1 MSVTATGTEFERPEP
16 EPASD
21 APLMGDSREVS
32 LALVIYLATIV
43 ASILYPT
50 SFFSTANLRVVLN
63 NLAVEGIL
71 ALGMMMLMIGGVFDL
86 SVGSLMSLVG
96 VVSGWLMI
104 GRGWPVGASV
114 AVGMLLGTL
123 GGFVNGLLVAHAR
136 VNALIATLGTLG
148 IFQGVAILI
157 AGPSIANLPVGFT
170 RLGQSELLGFQAPV
184 WLLLVLVIVTHFG
197 LHHTRLMRQY
207 YYIGSNAR
215 AARLSGIE
223 VERMQILGFT
233 MMGLMAGLAGLAF
246 AARVG
251 TAVSSAGAG
260 AELRVITA
268 VILGGASL
276 TGGKGSMPGALLGV
290 AFMALVNNILII
302 TRVSSYWQS
311 IVVGF
316 ILVLAVALD
325 SYRTRWRGDMKPTRR
340 DVLVTGAGMAVG
352 AILTNFADRGKPPA
366 EALSRSADPAAIVD
380 RTRRRVCLALGQQS
394 AAAVR
399 RP

>member
-1 MSVTATGTEFERPEP
+1 MSRRGYRTAQAEQGSWSRPGGGDGRDLDQDGARKARRE
-16 EPASD
+16 AS
-21 APLMGDSREVS
+21 ADSREAGESRKAS
-32 LALVIYLATIV
+32 LAMVIYLVVIV
-43 ASILYPT
+43 VSILYPT
-50 SFFSTANLRVVLN
+50 SFFSAANLRVVLN

-96 VVSGWLMI
+96 VVSGWLMMA
-104 GRGWPVGASV
+104 RGWPVGAAV
-114 AVGMLLGTL
+114 AVGVLVGAM
-123 GGFVNGLLVAHAR
+123 GGFLNGLLVAHAR

-148 IFQGVAILI
+148 IFQGLAILI
-157 AGPSIANLPVGFT
+157 AGPSIANLPAGFT
-170 RLGQSELLGFQAPV
+170 RLGQSELLGLQVPV
-184 WLLLVLVIVTHFG
+184 WLLLALVLVTHLG
-197 LHHTRLMRQY
+197 LGHTRLMRQY

-223 VERMQILGFT
+223 VERMQTLGFA

-276 TGGKGSMPGALLGV
+276 TGGKGSIPGLLGV

-325 SYRTRWRGDMKPTRR
+325 SYRTRGRET
-340 DVLVTGAGMAVG
+340 
-352 AILTNFADRGKPPA
+352 
-366 EALSRSADPAAIVD
+366 
-380 RTRRRVCLALGQQS
+380 
-394 AAAVR
+394 
-399 RP
+399 

>member
-1 MSVTATGTEFERPEP
+1 MSVTATDFERPEP
-16 EPASD
+16 APKLD
-21 APLMGDSREVS
+21 APLTADSREVS

-50 SFFSTANLRVVLN
+50 SFFSAANLRVVLN
-63 NLAVEGIL
+63 NMAVEGIL

-96 VVSGWLMI
+96 VVAGWLMV

-114 AVGMLLGTL
+114 AAGMLLGTL

-157 AGPSIANLPVGFT
+157 AGPSIANLPAEFT
-170 RLGQSELLGFQAPV
+170 RLGQSELLGLQAPV
-184 WLLLVLVIVTHFG
+184 WLLLVLLLVTHFG

-207 YYIGSNAR
+207 YYIGSNVR

-251 TAVSSAGAG
+251 TAVSSAGA
-260 AELRVITA
+260 A
-268 VILGGASL
+268 
-276 TGGKGSMPGALLGV
+276 
-290 AFMALVNNILII
+290 
-302 TRVSSYWQS
+302 
-311 IVVGF
+311 
-316 ILVLAVALD
+316 
-325 SYRTRWRGDMKPTRR
+325 
-340 DVLVTGAGMAVG
+340 
-352 AILTNFADRGKPPA
+352 
-366 EALSRSADPAAIVD
+366 RS
-380 RTRRRVCLALGQQS
+380 CG
-394 AAAVR
+394 
-399 RP
+399 

>member
-123 GGFVNGLLVAHAR
+123 GGFVNGLLVARAR

-170 RLGQSELLGFQAPV
+170 SLGQSELLGLQA
-184 WLLLVLVIVTHFG
+184 
-197 LHHTRLMRQY
+197 
-207 YYIGSNAR
+207 S
-215 AARLSGIE
+215 
-223 VERMQILGFT
+223 
-233 MMGLMAGLAGLAF
+233 GLAACW
-246 AARVG
+246 
-251 TAVSSAGAG
+251 SS
-260 AELRVITA
+260 
-268 VILGGASL
+268 
-276 TGGKGSMPGALLGV
+276 
-290 AFMALVNNILII
+290 
-302 TRVSSYWQS
+302 
-311 IVVGF
+311 
-316 ILVLAVALD
+316 
-325 SYRTRWRGDMKPTRR
+325 
-340 DVLVTGAGMAVG
+340 
-352 AILTNFADRGKPPA
+352 
-366 EALSRSADPAAIVD
+366 
-380 RTRRRVCLALGQQS
+380 
-394 AAAVR
+394 
-399 RP
+399 

>member
-1 MSVTATGTEFERPEP
+1 MSAGATGAEFERPAAAP
-16 EPASD
+16 PAE
-21 APLMGDSREVS
+21 APPVDSREVS
-32 LALVIYLATIV
+32 LALAIYLATII
-43 ASILYPT
+43 ASILYPN
-50 SFFSTANLRVVLN
+50 SFFSLANLRVVLN

-71 ALGMMMLMIGGVFDL
+71 ALGMMLLMIGGVFDL

-104 GRGWPVGASV
+104 GLGWPVGAAV
-114 AVGMLLGTL
+114 AVGMVLGASGGLL
-123 GGFVNGLLVAHAR
+123 NGLLVAHAR

-157 AGPSIANLPVGFT
+157 AGPSIANLPAGFT
-170 RLGQSELLGFQAPV
+170 RLGQSELLGLQAPV
-184 WLLLVLVIVTHFG
+184 WLLLALAALTHFG

-207 YYIGSNAR
+207 YYIGSNVR

-223 VERMQILGFT
+223 VERMQVLGFT
-233 MMGLMAGLAGLAF
+233 MMGMMAGLAGLAF

-276 TGGKGSMPGALLGV
+276 TGGKGSIPGALLGV

-311 IVVGF
+311 IVVGL

-325 SYRTRWRGDMKPTRR
+325 SYRTRAR
-340 DVLVTGAGMAVG
+340 DA
-352 AILTNFADRGKPPA
+352 
-366 EALSRSADPAAIVD
+366 
-380 RTRRRVCLALGQQS
+380 
-394 AAAVR
+394 
-399 RP
+399 

>member
-1 MSVTATGTEFERPEP
+1 MSVTATGTKFERPEP
-16 EPASD
+16 ELTSD
-21 APLMGDSREVS
+21 APPMGDSREVS
-32 LALVIYLATIV
+32 LALVIYLAIIV

-50 SFFSTANLRVVLN
+50 SFFSAANLRVVLN

-104 GRGWPVGASV
+104 GRGWPVGPSA
-114 AVGMLLGTL
+114 AAGMLLGTL

-157 AGPSIANLPVGFT
+157 AGPSIANLPTQFT
-170 RLGQSELLGFQAPV
+170 RLGQSELLGLQAPV
-184 WLLLVLVIVTHFG
+184 WLLLVLLLITHFG

-290 AFMALVNNILII
+290 TFMALVNNILII

-325 SYRTRWRGDMKPTRR
+325 SYRTHWRGT
-340 DVLVTGAGMAVG
+340 
-352 AILTNFADRGKPPA
+352 
-366 EALSRSADPAAIVD
+366 
-380 RTRRRVCLALGQQS
+380 
-394 AAAVR
+394 
-399 RP
+399 